1 MASNIL
7 EVKIDADD
15 LKKAIFGKSL
25 LSGIKW
31 DNPDKLTE
39 AVMAKINT
47 DGSKILVALGLTQA
61 PSVLKEHN
69 ITMEVKSS
77 VLTFHGINHVKLGKV
92 EIFPGA
98 ISSLL
103 SGKLA
108 PMSKMSLA
116 GKIAAKIQEMTQ
128 EAILKKKV
136 MKTMKTAQNYGMNVE
151 GSVTGKTQSKT
162 LNPSNIPKDAQADAP
177 AKGWKVIP
185 VDYFGP
191 NNSDTW
197 GLKIGVDYGA
207 QVTLDSGVTVPM
219 DTWVIWSDYD
229 HVSTEE
235 FTLFFKS
242 LGFEVTKKQGEK
254 PAAKLSL
261 ISQNHNGQPYDPDW
275 VYMTLVHMVRTSG
288 TLAPED
294 IEQPEAQV
302 AWS

>member
-1 MASNIL
+1 MASTIL

-39 AVMAKINT
+39 AVMAKIKT
-47 DGSKILVALGLTQA
+47 DGNKILVALGLTQA

-77 VLTFHGINHVKLGKV
+77 VLIFHGVNHVKLGKV

-116 GKIAAKIQEMTQ
+116 GKIAAQIQQITQ
-128 EAILKKKV
+128 EADLKKKV
-136 MKTMKTAQNYGMNVE
+136 MKTMKTAENYGMNTE
-151 GSVTGKTQSKT
+151 GTVTGKFKAKKKT
-162 LNPSNIPKDAQADAP
+162 VNLQNVPKTDAP
-177 AKGWKVIP
+177 AQGWKVIP
-185 VDYFGP
+185 LHPFGP
-191 NNSDTW
+191 GGDAKW

-207 QVTLDSGVTVPM
+207 HVTMDTGETVPM
-219 DTWVIWSDYD
+219 DTWVIWPDTD

-235 FTLFFKS
+235 FTGYFMA
-242 LGFEVTKKQGEK
+242 LGFVVTKTPGER
-254 PAAKLSL
+254 PAAKVSL
-261 ISQNHNGQPYDPDW
+261 ISKTYNGQPYDPDK
-275 VYMTLVHMVRTSG
+275 VRHGLVDLVMKTQIVHDVQES
-288 TLAPED
+288 
-294 IEQPEAQV
+294 EAQV

>member
-7 EVKIDADD
+7 EVKIDAGD

-25 LSGIKW
+25 LSGIQW

-39 AVMAKINT
+39 AVMAKIKT
-47 DGSKILVALGLTQA
+47 DGNKVLVALGLTQA
-61 PSVLKEHN
+61 PGVLTTNN

-77 VLTFHGINHVKLGKV
+77 VLIFYGINHVKLGKV

-116 GKIAAKIQEMTQ
+116 GKIAATIQQITQ
-128 EAILKKKV
+128 DQKQTTHA
-136 MKTMKTAQNYGMNVE
+136 ANYGMNVPD
-151 GSVTGKTQSKT
+151 SVAAHAATVTGKFKAKKKVNVQ
-162 LNPSNIPKDAQADAP
+162 NIPKTDAP
-177 AKGWKVIP
+177 AKGWNVFPI
-185 VDYFGP
+185 DYFGP
-191 NNSDTW
+191 NDSDTW

-207 QVTLDSGVTVPM
+207 HVTLDTGQTVPM
-219 DTWVIWSDYD
+219 DIWVIWSDYD

-235 FTLFFKS
+235 FTSHFKI
-242 LGFEVTKKQGEK
+242 LGFQVTKKPGEK
-254 PAAKLSL
+254 PAAKLQL
-261 ISQNHNGQPYDPDW
+261 IAKHYQGQPYDQDQ
-275 VYMTLVHMVRTSG
+275 VRLYLVNLVQNSQTMEE
-288 TLAPED
+288 PE
-294 IEQPEAQV
+294 EAQV